1 MNTEIKLRKNGHKHG
16 GGWNDNTPRK
26 PLSEKM
32 VAVTVLVKRKYMLE
46 AIKHLRNEAE
56 KFRK

>member
-1 MNTEIKLRKNGHKHG
+1 MSTEIKLRKNGHRHG

-32 VAVTVLVKRKYMLE
+32 VAVTILVKRKHMLT
-46 AIKHLRNEAE
+46 AIQHFKNEAE

>member
-16 GGWNDNTPRK
+16 GGWNNNTPRK

-32 VAVTVLVKRKYMLE
+32 VAVTVLVKRKHML
-46 AIKHLRNEAE
+46 AAVNHLRNEAE

>member
-26 PLSEKM
+26 PLSEKNGCRNCISKTQTH
-32 VAVTVLVKRKYMLE
+32 ARCRKSF
-46 AIKHLRNEAE
+46 K
-56 KFRK
+56 K